1 MRHKKD
7 TNPKNKKYAP
17 ARPPKPPR
25 GDDPSSSSGKLPYKA
40 ACWDLGHCDPKRCSG
55 KRLMQFGLMRE
66 LAIGQ
71 RFAGVIVS
79 PNAKKIISPA
89 DRELLELHGAAVV
102 ECSWVRVKEVPW
114 NRIGGK
120 CERLSANTV
129 NYGKPWR
136 LNCVEAL
143 AATFFICGHE
153 DWARDV
159 LRHFRYGDAFLD
171 INSKLLR
178 RYAGCADEDGVKRTE
193 EEWLDKI
200 EREYEE
206 SRAGGTDDM
215 WTVGN
220 TNRRV
225 EKDSDDD
232 DDDDED
238 KKDDED
244 EEEEEEK
251 DPFDISDNSEDEA
264 QMAEIRRK
272 ILASKAFQNP
282 DPDDTDPAH
291 ARPQPDKIAH
301 PHDVAVPAPDSD
313 AESGSAGSEDD
324 EDFDNIINA
333 TPVTDRTG
341 IIAASQRK
349 GKETFSASFS
359 RTVVDAPKRW

>member
-1 MRHKKD
+1 MR
-7 TNPKNKKYAP
+7 TTLY
-17 ARPPKPPR
+17 
-25 GDDPSSSSGKLPYKA
+25 LPI
-40 ACWDLGHCDPKRCSG
+40 LP
-55 KRLMQFGLMRE
+55 F
-66 LAIGQ
+66 
-71 RFAGVIVS
+71 S
-79 PNAKKIISPA
+79 PIHPI
-89 DRELLELHGAAVV
+89 LTTGF
-102 ECSWVRVKEVPW
+102 EVPYL
-114 NRIGGK
+114 IA
-120 CERLSANTV
+120 ANTV

-171 INSKLLR
+171 INAKLLR
-178 RYAGCADEDGVKRTE
+178 RYAACADEDAVKTTE
-193 EEWLDKI
+193 EEWLEKI

-206 SRAGGTDDM
+206 SRAGGADDM

-225 EKDSDDD
+225 ERDSDDDEGDKEDGEDD
-232 DDDDED
+232 DDDDE
-238 KKDDED
+238 

-264 QMAEIRRK
+264 QMAEIRQK
-272 ILASKAFQNP
+272 TLASKAFQDP
-282 DPDDTDPAH
+282 DPDA
-291 ARPQPDKIAH
+291 ARPQPDKIAR
-301 PHDVAVPAPDSD
+301 PHDTAVPAPDSD
-313 AESGSAGSEDD
+313 AESGSAGSEDED
-324 EDFDNIINA
+324 DFDNIINA

-359 RTVVDAPKRW
+359 RTVIDAPKRW